1 MQADDEID
9 EAAAMELKKKRT
21 FRKFTYR
28 GIDLDNLLDLTP
40 EQLIDLVHARARRRL
55 HRGLKKKGMALL
67 KKVRSSTAL
76 VRQLCAS
83 DGGSAAGNGGAG
95 NGGAAA
101 RMVPRRRW
109 PHAIAAKAA
118 ARPPRRHRFSSLGT
132 VTLPPSLAVAAST
145 LTAMRPVLLSVS
157 SCARPRRTA
166 ARTTSRIR

>member
-1 MQADDEID
+1 
-9 EAAAMELKKKRT
+9 MELKKKRT

-67 KKVRSSTAL
+67 KKVRSSTAP

-83 DGGSAAGNGGAG
+83 DGGSAAGNGGA
-95 NGGAAA
+95 AA

-109 PHAIAAKAA
+109 PHGVAAKAA

-132 VTLPPSLAVAAST
+132 VTLPPSLAVDAST
-145 LTAMRPVLLSVS
+145 LTAVRPVLLSVS

>member
-1 MQADDEID
+1 
-9 EAAAMELKKKRT
+9 MELKKKRT

-76 VRQLCAS
+76 VRQLCVS
-83 DGGSAAGNGGAG
+83 DGGSAAG

>member
-1 MQADDEID
+1 
-9 EAAAMELKKKRT
+9 MELKKKRT

-76 VRQLCAS
+76 VRQLCVAMGAQAMGAQLPAWCR
-83 DGGSAAGNGGAG
+83 GGGG
-95 NGGAAA
+95 
-101 RMVPRRRW
+101 RMVSRRRRLLVLRA
-109 PHAIAAKAA
+109 AIG
-118 ARPPRRHRFSSLGT
+118 FSSLGT

-166 ARTTSRIR
+166 ARTTSRTR